1 MREHRMTIGDS
12 TPVSTS
18 SPISSV
24 WAKFRAKTDTKDTK
38 GVMLKY
44 KCCAIGSIQCNP
56 LRVLFTN
63 RDNLVG
69 GNVVSRLH
77 NARRKRNL
85 QMGNFR
91 FKIQTEMRLLEIL

>member
-1 MREHRMTIGDS
+1 VVCGGNDPALDVMALAAQLFQPLHRLGDGNPWIGAPIEKQERD
-12 TPVSTS
+12 VGLQNS
-18 SPISSV
+18 SDRV
-24 WAKFRAKTDTKDTK
+24 A
-38 GVMLKY
+38 
-44 KCCAIGSIQCNP
+44 

-69 GNVVSRLH
+69 GNVVSLLH